1 MRVLLFKEHRQSI
14 FEEIIQRKRKRK
26 EEAVDRILKRRRKE
40 SSDESLPNKDEAVPN
55 GHAHNLNDVS
65 KQPEDVVEENIPKA
79 VLHES
84 NETKQQ
90 EKKISAAMK
99 VEVCEICEDREGGP
113 SPCNKC
119 KRVYHPA
126 CVEKMSGTEPNAQS
140 FLCHNCDPSTDPH
153 CSLCQKSE
161 GEILSCSVKTCP
173 LRYHPHCLKV
183 FHFPTSKSE
192 KPAAQFT
199 CPAHYCHTC
208 VADVNALHQ
217 PETTLLRCIRCPTS
231 YHPSKNFFKLFSTID
246 LLFTILLFR

>member
-1 MRVLLFKEHRQSI
+1 MRVLLFKEHRTSI
-14 FEEIIQRKRKRK
+14 FEEIIQRKRKRT
-26 EEAVDRILKRRRKE
+26 EEAADRIIKRRRKE

-140 FLCHNCDPSTDPH
+140 FLCHNCDPTTDPH
-153 CSLCQKSE
+153 CTLCQKSE
-161 GEILSCSVKTCP
+161 GEILHCTFKTCP

-208 VADVNALHQ
+208 VADVNALHP
-217 PETTLLRCIRCPTS
+217 PEKKLVRCIHCPTS
-231 YHPSKNFFKLFSTID
+231 YHPGNYFFLFLSLICNNFVVA
-246 LLFTILLFR
+246 